1 MVKEKRKRKDDM
13 DDVSK
18 KEVAE
23 KLIIMMNKA
32 VNDDNEAN

>member
-1 MVKEKRKRKDDM
+1 MNDDT
-13 DDVSK
+13 K